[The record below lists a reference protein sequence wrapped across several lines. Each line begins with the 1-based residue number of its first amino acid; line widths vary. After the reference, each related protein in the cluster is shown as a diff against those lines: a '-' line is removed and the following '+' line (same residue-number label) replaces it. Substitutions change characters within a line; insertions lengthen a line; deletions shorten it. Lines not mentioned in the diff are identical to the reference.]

1 MKILV
6 CGSGV
11 IGSLLIHTLLQNNNE
26 VTVLARGKRREE
38 LEIRTAHEIP
48 RKKGRQHRQTP
59 GRGRDSGG
67 ALRPG
72 ILGNAARTAVEAAEN
87 PGRSG
92 LFRGGAG
99 RE

>member
-38 LEIRTAHEIP
+38 LEKYGCARNSTEK
-48 RKKGRQHRQTP
+48 RSSTP
-59 GRGRDSGG
+59 TD
-67 ALRPG
+67 PG
-72 ILGNAARTAVEAAEN
+72 SWERFR
-87 PGRSG
+87 RSTSTWHS
-92 LFRGGAG
+92 R
-99 RE
+99 